1 VRPRARWH
9 PWIMLG
15 PSLAI
20 LTIFFVVPVL
30 LAAGQSLFAWDMLTP
45 PRFVGGSEYAAVAR
59 RGALLDIALR
69 TLGFSAI
76 VVVGSMVV
84 GLALA
89 VGLNR
94 RGRFFGFV
102 RAAVFSAYVVSWVSV
117 ALLWM
122 GLLDPDGGPIAGVL
136 RALHLPRTAWL
147 GDPHLALVTIAA
159 VTVWK
164 VAGYAMILFLAAL
177 QSVPPSLLEAAAID
191 GAGAVARFRYVT
203 WPLLRPTAAFVATT
217 SLVASFQT
225 FDVVRIMT
233 QGGPAKTTTLFVY
246 AIYEEIFLNLSV
258 GRASAVTV
266 VFFVVLAGVA
276 ALQLRVFRA
285 RERGR
290 A

>member
-1 VRPRARWH
+1 VKPRARWH

-15 PSLAI
+15 PSLAL
-20 LTIFFVVPVL
+20 LTVFVVAPVL
-30 LAAGQSLFAWDMLTP
+30 LAAVESLFSWDMLTP
-45 PRFVGGSEYAAVAR
+45 PRFVGTDEYAAVAR
-59 RGALLDIALR
+59 RGALFDIALR
-69 TLGFSAI
+69 TLAFSAI
-76 VVVGSMVV
+76 VVVGSMSIGL
-84 GLALA
+84 GLAI
-89 VGLNR
+89 VLNR
-94 RGRFFGFV
+94 RGRFFAFV

-191 GAGAVARFRYVT
+191 GADALARFRYVT

-233 QGGPAKTTTLFVY
+233 QGGPADATKLFVY
-246 AIYEEIFLNLSV
+246 AIYEEVFLNLSV

-266 VFFVVLAGVA
+266 VFFLVLSAVA

-285 RERGR
+285 RDRGR

>member
-1 VRPRARWH
+1 
-9 PWIMLG
+9 M
-15 PSLAI
+15 

-30 LAAGQSLFAWDMLTP
+30 LAAFSSLFSWDMLTP
-45 PRFVGGSEYAAVAR
+45 PQFAGTAEYTAVAR

-69 TLGFSAI
+69 TLAFSAI
-76 VVVGSMVV
+76 VVVGAMTL

-89 VGLNR
+89 IGLNR
-94 RGRFFGFV
+94 RGRFFAFV

-147 GDPHLALVTIAA
+147 GDPHLALVTIAG

-177 QSVPPSLLEAAAID
+177 QSVPASLLEAAAID

-233 QGGPAKTTTLFVY
+233 QGGPAKATTLFVY

-258 GRASAVTV
+258 GRASAITV

-276 ALQLRVFRA
+276 ALQLRVFQA
-285 RERGR
+285 RDRGR

>member
-1 VRPRARWH
+1 VKPRARWH

-20 LTIFFVVPVL
+20 LTVFFVVPVL
-30 LAAGQSLFAWDMLTP
+30 LAAAQSLFSWDMLTP
-45 PRFVGGSEYAAVAR
+45 PHFAGGGEYVAVAR
-59 RGALLDIALR
+59 RGALLDVALR
-69 TLGFSAI
+69 TLAFSAI
-76 VVVGSMVV
+76 VVVGAMTI

-89 VGLNR
+89 IVLNR
-94 RGRFFGFV
+94 RGRFFAFV

-147 GDPHLALVTIAA
+147 GDPRLALVTIAG

-191 GAGAVARFRYVT
+191 GAGAIARFRYVT

-233 QGGPAKTTTLFVY
+233 QGGPAKATTLFVY

-258 GRASAVTV
+258 GRASAITV
-266 VFFVVLAGVA
+266 VFFVVLSGVA

-290 A
+290 T